1 MTGAWLSQKK
11 LHHFSETRPTA
22 AIVGMVWSSKSRNIR
37 NGHRQLSDHD
47 GHINPYVVGL
57 IFRLIFPST
66 LGHLQLYNSV
76 ESTGTFVG
84 IDRKKTLVSN
94 KPTNPTDHTPPLFFL
109 LLLTSVARTISTRY
123 STSVEATKL
132 NAMGGRFICEPVWR
146 KIYDFCRL
154 SYHELCHMS
163 RYSFRYTILP
173 NCTVELLQN
182 SESLRDEK
190 CDTRLKN

>member
-1 MTGAWLSQKK
+1 MFLDLSGW
-11 LHHFSETRPTA
+11 FS
-22 AIVGMVWSSKSRNIR
+22 
-37 NGHRQLSDHD
+37 
-47 GHINPYVVGL
+47 
-57 IFRLIFPST
+57 
-66 LGHLQLYNSV
+66 HLLLDIYNSV

-132 NAMGGRFICEPVWR
+132 NAMGGRFICEPLWR
-146 KIYDFCRL
+146 KIYDYCRL

-163 RYSFRYTILP
+163 RYSFRYTIIP

-182 SESLRDEK
+182 SESLRVEK
-190 CDTRLKN
+190 CDTRLKNSNKWSTLHSKTNFEEPPLQ